1 MKRNMKNPESKILV
15 DVDMLRYCKLKG
27 LPYEYNRRL
36 TPQDWEEM
44 EVTSE
49 ELKWLI
55 DNCVDIKIK
64 K

>member
-1 MKRNMKNPESKILV
+1 MESKILV
-15 DVDMLRYCKLKG
+15 EVDMLRYCELKG
-27 LPYEYNRRL
+27 LPYQYNRRL
-36 TPQDWEEM
+36 DYSHDYEEM
-44 EVTSE
+44 EVTPE

>member
-1 MKRNMKNPESKILV
+1 MESKILV
-15 DVDMLRYCKLKG
+15 EVDMLRYCKLKG

-36 TPQDWEEM
+36 DPSHDYEEM
-44 EVTSE
+44 EVTPE

-55 DNCVDIKIK
+55 DNCVDIKMK